1 MPIVR
6 LLIKGGEDQG
16 NCSSSTPM
24 APRNAPAK
32 IILPPAVSSAAAT
45 SSQSRPAP
53 RMRALPTTREDKNR
67 ARQRFGEAYHHA
79 AAQVTAVMAADNKGR
94 KPAVAA
100 LADALVS
107 NVFVCSTFY
116 STD

>member
-1 MPIVR
+1 
-6 LLIKGGEDQG
+6 
-16 NCSSSTPM
+16 M

-53 RMRALPTTREDKNR
+53 CMRVLPTIQEDKNR
-67 ARQRFGEAYHHA
+67 VRQHFGEAYRRA
-79 AAQVTAVMAADNKGR
+79 AAQVTVVAAADNKGR

-107 NVFVCSTFY
+107 NVFVCSTFC

>member
-6 LLIKGGEDQG
+6 LLIKRGEGRG
-16 NCSSSTPM
+16 NRSSSTPM

-32 IILPPAVSSAAAT
+32 IILPPAVSSATAT

-53 RMRALPTTREDKNR
+53 RMRALPMTQEDKNR
-67 ARQRFGEAYHHA
+67 ARQHFGEAYHRA
-79 AAQVTAVMAADNKGR
+79 AAQVTAVAAADNKGQ

-107 NVFVCSTFY
+107 NVFVCSTFC